1 MVGLNFFRVACT
13 GSHAAVRTFAPAF
26 RACVPAFN
34 GKRPIAIMCHAPMC
48 GGEHSRRNKKLS
60 LCFFV
65 RLHVRIR

>member
-48 GGEHSRRNKKLS
+48 GVNTAGEIKNYRYVFLYD
-60 LCFFV
+60 CT
-65 RLHVRIR
+65 